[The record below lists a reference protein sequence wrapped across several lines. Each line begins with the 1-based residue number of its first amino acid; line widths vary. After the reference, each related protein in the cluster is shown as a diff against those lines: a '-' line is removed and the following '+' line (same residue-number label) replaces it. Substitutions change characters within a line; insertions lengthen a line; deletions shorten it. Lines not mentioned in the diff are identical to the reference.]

1 MRNPRESDLAMSR
14 VPRFKFRLYIAG
26 DTENSAQ
33 ALSNLTALC
42 GKYLENRHEIELV
55 DVFREPGRALEDR
68 VFMTP
73 TLVKLSPAP
82 LQRIIGTLGQT
93 HFVIQA
99 LGLGT
104 LPA

>member
-1 MRNPRESDLAMSR
+1 MSR
-14 VPRFKFRLYIAG
+14 VPKFKFRLYISG

-42 GKYLENRHEIELV
+42 GKHLVNRHEIELV

-73 TLVKLSPAP
+73 TLVKLSPGHV
-82 LQRIIGTLGQT
+82 QRIVGTLGQT
-93 HFVIQA
+93 QFVMQA
-99 LGLGT
+99 LGLKA
-104 LPA
+104 LAI

>member
-1 MRNPRESDLAMSR
+1 MSR
-14 VPRFKFRLYIAG
+14 VPKFKFRLYVAG
-26 DTENSAQ
+26 DTENSAK
-33 ALSNLTALC
+33 ALSNLTAFC
-42 GKYLENRHEIELV
+42 GKHLESRHEIEIV

-68 VFMTP
+68 IFMTP

-93 HFVIQA
+93 HSVMQA

-104 LPA
+104 LAV